1 MEFVSWLE
9 LANGSNHTGKNSSCP
24 GAAKLHAEWVQVA
37 FGECV
42 DTPLKYVAFF
52 IGLSSILC
60 WLVAQAPQ
68 LVTNCRLGIA
78 DKALSFWFLLQ
89 WFLGDAT
96 NLIGALLTKQLP
108 SQIITAV
115 YFCLIDT
122 VMMTQ
127 YLYYVV
133 RNQGWR
139 GLPRIFLCPKNTGS
153 QAAAIFIP
161 GLACTILLTSW
172 AHFSDLFSLSSSSSS
187 SSASYLDPASSSP
200 GGRVLLGLR
209 DNSSDHI
216 DWNNT
221 EFLVGYIIGCVSA
234 VFYLGS
240 RLPQIIQNFSR
251 CSVKGVSLPM
261 FILAVMGNV
270 TYSLGIFLY
279 SMDGDFLIQKTPWL
293 VGSIGTLCFDFT
305 IFTQF
310 IVYDCF
316 GKRCRGDG
324 NEKHQ
329 GVSSEEERAPLI
341 TATDRESGLP
351 CFSDKGSIQG
361 DGYHDSDE
369 ESADRRNRKGCRSYG
384 NDISNS

>member
-1 MEFVSWLE
+1 MEYSEWMNLT
-9 LANGSNHTGKNSSCP
+9 NGSNSTNGSSSVSSCP
-24 GAAKLHAEWVQVA
+24 GAAKLRADWVNTA

-96 NLIGALLTKQLP
+96 NLVGALLTHQLP

-115 YFCLIDT
+115 YFCMIDT
-122 VMMTQ
+122 VMMSQ
-127 YLYYVV
+127 FLYYVV

-139 GLPRIFLCPKNTGS
+139 GLPRIFLCPRNTGS
-153 QAAAIFIP
+153 TAAIFLP
-161 GLACTILLTSW
+161 GLVCLTLLASW
-172 AHFSDLFSLSSSSSS
+172 PSLPSSLSPLSSSSSYRQLPTRHS
-187 SSASYLDPASSSP
+187 
-200 GGRVLLGLR
+200 RVLLSLR
-209 DNSSDHI
+209 DSDSQNLT
-216 DWNNT
+216 DWNDV

-251 CSVKGVSLPM
+251 CSVTGVSLPM

-279 SMDGDFLIQKTPWL
+279 STEEQFLIAKLPWL

-305 IFTQF
+305 
-310 IVYDCF
+310 
-316 GKRCRGDG
+316 
-324 NEKHQ
+324 
-329 GVSSEEERAPLI
+329 VSYYI
-341 TATDRESGLP
+341 TTV
-351 CFSDKGSIQG
+351 
-361 DGYHDSDE
+361 
-369 ESADRRNRKGCRSYG
+369 
-384 NDISNS
+384 